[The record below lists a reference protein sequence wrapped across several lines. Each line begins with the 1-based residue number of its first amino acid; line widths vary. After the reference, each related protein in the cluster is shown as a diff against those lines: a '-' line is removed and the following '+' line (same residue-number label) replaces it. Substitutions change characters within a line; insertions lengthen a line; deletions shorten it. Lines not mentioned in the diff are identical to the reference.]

1 MKNII
6 EHSKET
12 ANINKEYTNLIVGA
26 VLSGQK
32 RVMIQDIEVSWKPLK
47 ANLTSKQRET
57 EAKRIAK
64 MNLDII
70 LGYS

>member
-1 MKNII
+1 VKNII

-12 ANINKEYTNLIVGA
+12 AKIERELTNLIVGA

-32 RVMIQDIEVSWKPLK
+32 RVMVQGMEVSWKPLK
-47 ANLTSKQRET
+47 KGLTTKEKET

-64 MNLDII
+64 LNLAVI
-70 LGYS
+70 LD

>member
-12 ANINKEYTNLIVGA
+12 AKMSKELTNLIVGA

-32 RVMIQDIEVSWKPLK
+32 RVVVQGMEVSWKPLK
-47 ANLTSKQRET
+47 ANLTSKQREA
-57 EAKRIAK
+57 EAQRIAK
-64 MNLDII
+64 MNVDAI
-70 LGYS
+70 LG

>member
-32 RVMIQDIEVSWKPLK
+32 RVMIQGMEVSWKPLK
-47 ANLTSKQRET
+47 ANLTSKQREA

-64 MNLDII
+64 INLDII
-70 LGYS
+70 LG

>member
-12 ANINKEYTNLIVGA
+12 AKMDKEYTNLIVGA

-32 RVMIQDIEVSWKPLK
+32 RVVVQGIEVSWKPLK
-47 ANLTSKQRET
+47 TNLTSKEREL

-64 MNLDII
+64 MNVEAI
-70 LGYS
+70 LG

>member
-12 ANINKEYTNLIVGA
+12 AKMDKEYTNLIVGA

-32 RVMIQDIEVSWKPLK
+32 RVMVNGIEVSWKPLK
-47 ANLTSKQRET
+47 TNLTSKERES

-64 MNLDII
+64 MNLDVI
-70 LGYS
+70 LG

>member
-12 ANINKEYTNLIVGA
+12 AKMERELTNLIVGA

-32 RVMIQDIEVSWKPLK
+32 RVVVQGIEVTWKPLK
-47 ANLTSKQRET
+47 TNLTTKERET
-57 EAKRIAK
+57 EAKKIAK
-64 MNLDII
+64 MNLDVI
-70 LGYS
+70 LG

>member
-12 ANINKEYTNLIVGA
+12 AKMEKEYTNLIVGA

-32 RVMIQDIEVSWKPLK
+32 RVIVQGIEVSWKPLK
-47 ANLTSKQRET
+47 ANLSSKQREA
-57 EAKRIAK
+57 EAQRIAK
-64 MNLDII
+64 MNVKAI
-70 LGYS
+70 LG

>member
-12 ANINKEYTNLIVGA
+12 AKMEKELTNLIVGA

-32 RVMIQDIEVSWKPLK
+32 RVMVRGMEVSWKPLK
-47 ANLTSKQRET
+47 ANLTSKQREE

-64 MNLDII
+64 MNIQAI
-70 LGYS
+70 LE

>member
-12 ANINKEYTNLIVGA
+12 AKMEREYTNLIIGA

-32 RVMIQDIEVSWKPLK
+32 RVMVQGIEVSWKPLK
-47 ANLTSKQRET
+47 PNLTSKQREA
-57 EAKRIAK
+57 EAQRIAK
-64 MNLDII
+64 INLDII
-70 LGYS
+70 LG

>member
-12 ANINKEYTNLIVGA
+12 AKMNKEYTNLIVGA

-32 RVMIQDIEVSWKPLK
+32 RVMIQGMEVTWKPLK
-47 ANLTSKQRET
+47 PNLTSKERET

-64 MNLDII
+64 MNVDVI
-70 LGYS
+70 LG

>member
-12 ANINKEYTNLIVGA
+12 AKMERELTNLIVGA

-32 RVMIQDIEVSWKPLK
+32 RVVVQGIEVTWKPLK
-47 ANLTSKQRET
+47 TNLTTKERET
-57 EAKRIAK
+57 EAKKIAK
-64 MNLDII
+64 INLDVI
-70 LGYS
+70 LG